1 MNKDVNGNVLL
12 HSIYEC
18 IGSPLVKP
26 KLAMDIYSEELEF
39 RFTCV
44 SSKVDTLYQL
54 WGNQFIVNV
63 TNKKGWRS
71 WFKRTRLSGSHLISP
86 NRDASIDMITDM
98 VIPMVLDLARRY
110 PDSRLELIYEDYK
123 PADSTKH
130 ISTFSIEEALL
141 RNSVKTV

>member
-1 MNKDVNGNVLL
+1 
-12 HSIYEC
+12 
-18 IGSPLVKP
+18 
-26 KLAMDIYSEELEF
+26 
-39 RFTCV
+39 
-44 SSKVDTLYQL
+44 
-54 WGNQFIVNV
+54 
-63 TNKKGWRS
+63 
-71 WFKRTRLSGSHLISP
+71 
-86 NRDASIDMITDM
+86 MITDM